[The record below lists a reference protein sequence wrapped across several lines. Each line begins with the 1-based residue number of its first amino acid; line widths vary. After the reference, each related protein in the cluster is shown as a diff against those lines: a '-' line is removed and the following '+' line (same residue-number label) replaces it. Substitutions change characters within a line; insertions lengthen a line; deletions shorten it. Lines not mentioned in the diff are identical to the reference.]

1 MQRSARE
8 WGMGTLVSRPGW
20 QESTL
25 DAHILPIY
33 QSSLF
38 VFPDTASATARF
50 DGSQPGYIYSRL
62 DNPNMRHLGKLYAQ
76 LEGMDLIQ
84 REPERD
90 PAQLVGGLVFGS
102 GMAAIS
108 AAILSRV
115 EVGDVLIAQ
124 RSLYGGT
131 FTFLEYEAP
140 RRGLKV
146 QWVEDNQLSSW
157 EAVLKQNPG
166 AKWVYAETPAN
177 PVMEVVDLA
186 ALAKIA
192 HARGAWLMVDNTFAT
207 PYGQRPLSLGADV
220 VVHSTT
226 KYLAGHGVV
235 IGGAVLT
242 RHVKYL
248 EDDLIPYRKRTGAVP
263 SPFDAWLAALGLRT
277 FELRMERHCANAML
291 VAEFLE
297 GHPKVARVHYPG
309 LESHPG
315 HIVAA
320 DQMHAFSG
328 TMSFE
333 LKQGFAAAERML
345 DSVALIT
352 LGVSLGSVDTLI
364 VHPAA
369 TTHANVPP
377 EVRRMMKISD
387 GMVRLSV
394 GIENEEDIL
403 ADLAMAL
410 EAA

>member
-1 MQRSARE
+1 MKRSANE
-8 WGMGTLVSRPGW
+8 WGMGTLVSRPGY
-20 QESTL
+20 QESTP

-38 VFPDTASATARF
+38 VFPDTASAAARF

-62 DNPNMRHLGKLYAQ
+62 DNPNMRHLGKLYSQ
-76 LEGMDLIQ
+76 LEGIDLIQ
-84 REPERD
+84 SNPEKD

-108 AAILSRV
+108 AAIMSRV

-146 QWVEDNQLSSW
+146 QWVEDNQLSCW
-157 EAVLKQNPG
+157 EAALKQNPG

-177 PVMEVVDLA
+177 PIMEVVDLA
-186 ALAKIA
+186 ALAQMT
-192 HARGAWLMVDNTFAT
+192 HENGAWLMVDNTFAT

-242 RHVKYL
+242 SQLAFV

-263 SPFDAWLAALGLRT
+263 GPFDAWLAALGLRT
-277 FELRMERHCANAML
+277 FELRMERHCANAMA

-315 HIVAA
+315 HAVAA
-320 DQMHAFSG
+320 GQMHAYGG

-333 LKQGFAAAERML
+333 LKGGFKAAERML
-345 DSVALIT
+345 DSVAMIT

-364 VHPAA
+364 VHPAG

-377 EVRRMMKISD
+377 EVRRKMKIGD

-403 ADLAMAL
+403 ADLEMAL